1 MDRGLIE
8 LLDIIKTYKEEGA
21 SIFNILGQLHIPSL
35 DIDIITNDIKTLIS
49 EGLIIE
55 KKKDVYVASE
65 FSKVLIGTISMHKK
79 GFGIVTCNNNN
90 KLEIFI
96 PPRKAKKV
104 LHDDVVRVEII
115 ESTKPGNRPEG
126 EIVEII
132 KRGKT
137 KYVGILTIEEGNP
150 YGFVICDDNK
160 IKNDIYV
167 PVENLNN
174 AINNQKVV
182 CEIVKWNEKDK
193 NPTGMIVEVLGEI
206 GDVGIDILSIAKEF
220 GYELDFPEN
229 VKNEANNIEEV
240 IYKEELEG
248 RKDLRN
254 ELIFTID
261 GADAKDLDDAISI
274 KKLENGNYLL
284 GVHIADVSHY
294 VVENMKIDK
303 EAVKRGTSV
312 YLVDRVIPM
321 LPKVLSNGICSLN
334 PNVDRLTLS
343 IDMEIDKN
351 GNVIKHKI
359 YESVINSKARMV
371 YEDVSDILENN
382 DEYLI
387 EKYNLLVETFRMSEE
402 LAKILMDRRD
412 RRGAIDFNFDEAK
425 IILNDEGF
433 PIDIKKYDRRI
444 ANRIIEEFMLVAN
457 ETIAE
462 HFYELDVPFV
472 YRNHDK
478 PDLEKVLRLEDVMNK
493 NGLSVINNDQSI
505 QVKKFQNACK
515 QVKGSD
521 IEYFISKKMLMS
533 LKEAQYTSNLG
544 GHFGLATDYY
554 CHFTSPIRRYP
565 DLQIHRIIKD
575 CLNGRMSSN
584 VRKKYSNKVEDV
596 AYHSSKMER
605 RAQEAERDVEDMKK
619 TEYMSSKIGCEY
631 EGIISGVISK
641 GLFVQLDNTVEG
653 LVRVENIT
661 DDIYIY
667 DENEE
672 CLFGHSTNK
681 IYNIGDK
688 VRVKVISADTI
699 NKEINFELINLD
711 II

>member
-493 NGLSVINNDQSI
+493 NGLSV
-505 QVKKFQNACK
+505 
-515 QVKGSD
+515 
-521 IEYFISKKMLMS
+521 
-533 LKEAQYTSNLG
+533 
-544 GHFGLATDYY
+544 
-554 CHFTSPIRRYP
+554 
-565 DLQIHRIIKD
+565 
-575 CLNGRMSSN
+575 
-584 VRKKYSNKVEDV
+584 
-596 AYHSSKMER
+596 
-605 RAQEAERDVEDMKK
+605 
-619 TEYMSSKIGCEY
+619 
-631 EGIISGVISK
+631 
-641 GLFVQLDNTVEG
+641 
-653 LVRVENIT
+653 
-661 DDIYIY
+661 
-667 DENEE
+667 
-672 CLFGHSTNK
+672 
-681 IYNIGDK
+681 
-688 VRVKVISADTI
+688 
-699 NKEINFELINLD
+699 
-711 II
+711 